1 MKILQFPLAKI
12 TLWFVFGIL
21 LFPFLKTT
29 PPIAFILTV
38 SGFCLVLLCYIFKSK
53 IAFYSSLFG
62 IAVLLNSFFIGLSSA
77 SIHKEN
83 YSTNHFSKYL
93 NEVEN
98 GFNATILLTEK
109 LKNTQK
115 NYRYVAEFKSIQKKK
130 VNGKIIFN
138 ITKKEKY
145 ISLPIGSILFIKGVY
160 YKNKKPFNPNQFDYG
175 NYLEHK
181 EIYGQVYSKTN
192 DVKIIGSQSSLR
204 YYFSNY
210 REKLIT
216 NLKKTSLSENSLT
229 VVVALL
235 LGQKHDM
242 SPVIMKEY
250 QAAGA
255 VHILAVSGL
264 HVGIIMYFLLFLLK
278 PMPNTKRANWI
289 KVILIILTLWAF
301 ALLAGLSPSIVR
313 SATMFSFLTVGM
325 NIKRTVNIYHTLLV
339 SMLLILLIS
348 PSFIYDIGFQLSY
361 LAVFFILLL
370 QPILKSIWKPKNKI
384 LNYFWDIITVSTAA
398 QIGVMPLSIYYFHQF
413 PGLFFLTNMIVLPL
427 LSVIMAIGI
436 LVLVLSVIGTV
447 PHFLVQILDLLLKI
461 MNNFIHTIA
470 SFDSFT
476 FQNIPFTKEML
487 WLFYL
492 MIVTLIFWIK
502 KPNFKRISLALM
514 CVILLQVVFIYQK
527 KEVIKS
533 AEGIVFNQ
541 KKGSIISERIGNNV
555 SLFANDSIRKNIHE
569 NVTFQSYLVGNFSDL
584 KNKNNIPDLLFINS
598 KKIVVIDSTG
608 IYNPTINPDILIITQ
623 SPKLNLERL
632 LLTLKPKVII
642 ADGSN
647 FKTYSKRW
655 EETCRKQKIPFHNTH
670 EKGFYK
676 F

>member
-21 LFPFLKTT
+21 LFPSLKTT

-115 NYRYVAEFKSIQKKK
+115 NYRYVAEFQSIQKKK

>member
-21 LFPFLKTT
+21 LFPSLKTT

-115 NYRYVAEFKSIQKKK
+115 NYRYVAEFQSIQKKK

-192 DVKIIGSQSSLR
+192 DVKIIGSQNSLR

>member
-21 LFPFLKTT
+21 LFPSLKTT

-115 NYRYVAEFKSIQKKK
+115 NYRYVAEFQSIQKKK

-527 KEVIKS
+527 KEVNKS

>member
-1 MKILQFPLAKI
+1 VKILQFPLAKI

-569 NVTFQSYLVGNFSDL
+569 NVTFQSYLVGNF
-584 KNKNNIPDLLFINS
+584 F
-598 KKIVVIDSTG
+598 
-608 IYNPTINPDILIITQ
+608 
-623 SPKLNLERL
+623 R
-632 LLTLKPKVII
+632 
-642 ADGSN
+642 
-647 FKTYSKRW
+647 FK
-655 EETCRKQKIPFHNTH
+655 E
-670 EKGFYK
+670 
-676 F
+676 

>member
-1 MKILQFPLAKI
+1 VKILQFPLAKI

-21 LFPFLKTT
+21 LFPSLKTT

-115 NYRYVAEFKSIQKKK
+115 NYRYVAEFQSIQKKK

-492 MIVTLIFWIK
+492 MIVTLMFWIK

-527 KEVIKS
+527 KEVNKS

>member
-21 LFPFLKTT
+21 LFPSLKTT

-115 NYRYVAEFKSIQKKK
+115 NYRYVAEFQSIQKKK

-192 DVKIIGSQSSLR
+192 DVKIIGSQNSLR

-278 PMPNTKRANWI
+278 PIPNTKRANWI

-301 ALLAGLSPSIVR
+301 ALLAGLTPSIVR

-527 KEVIKS
+527 KEVNKS

>member
-21 LFPFLKTT
+21 LFPSLKTT

-115 NYRYVAEFKSIQKKK
+115 NYRYVAEFQSIQKKK

-192 DVKIIGSQSSLR
+192 DVKIIGSQNSLR

-527 KEVIKS
+527 KEVNKS

>member
-21 LFPFLKTT
+21 LFPSLKTT

-192 DVKIIGSQSSLR
+192 DVKIIGSQNSLR

-527 KEVIKS
+527 KEVNKS

>member
-1 MKILQFPLAKI
+1 
-12 TLWFVFGIL
+12 
-21 LFPFLKTT
+21 
-29 PPIAFILTV
+29 
-38 SGFCLVLLCYIFKSK
+38 
-53 IAFYSSLFG
+53 
-62 IAVLLNSFFIGLSSA
+62 
-77 SIHKEN
+77 
-83 YSTNHFSKYL
+83 
-93 NEVEN
+93 
-98 GFNATILLTEK
+98 
-109 LKNTQK
+109 
-115 NYRYVAEFKSIQKKK
+115 
-130 VNGKIIFN
+130 
-138 ITKKEKY
+138 
-145 ISLPIGSILFIKGVY
+145 
-160 YKNKKPFNPNQFDYG
+160 
-175 NYLEHK
+175 
-181 EIYGQVYSKTN
+181 
-192 DVKIIGSQSSLR
+192 
-204 YYFSNY
+204 
-210 REKLIT
+210 
-216 NLKKTSLSENSLT
+216 
-229 VVVALL
+229 
-235 LGQKHDM
+235 
-242 SPVIMKEY
+242 
-250 QAAGA
+250 
-255 VHILAVSGL
+255 
-264 HVGIIMYFLLFLLK
+264 
-278 PMPNTKRANWI
+278 
-289 KVILIILTLWAF
+289 
-301 ALLAGLSPSIVR
+301 
-313 SATMFSFLTVGM
+313 
-325 NIKRTVNIYHTLLV
+325 
-339 SMLLILLIS
+339 MLLILLIS

>member
-115 NYRYVAEFKSIQKKK
+115 NYRYVAEFQSIQKKK

-278 PMPNTKRANWI
+278 PIPNTKRANWI

-301 ALLAGLSPSIVR
+301 ALLAGLTPSIVR

-527 KEVIKS
+527 KEVNKS
-533 AEGIVFNQ
+533 TEGIVFNQ

>member
-21 LFPFLKTT
+21 LFPSLKTT

-527 KEVIKS
+527 KEVNKS

>member
-21 LFPFLKTT
+21 LFPSLKTT

-115 NYRYVAEFKSIQKKK
+115 NYRYVAEFQSIQKKK

-492 MIVTLIFWIK
+492 MIVTLMFWIK

-527 KEVIKS
+527 KEVNKS

>member
-21 LFPFLKTT
+21 LFPSLKTT

-115 NYRYVAEFKSIQKKK
+115 NYRYVAEFQSIQKKK

-192 DVKIIGSQSSLR
+192 DVKIIGSQNSLR

-301 ALLAGLSPSIVR
+301 ALLAGLTPSIVR

-584 KNKNNIPDLLFINS
+584 KNKNNIPDLLFINN

>member
-1 MKILQFPLAKI
+1 VKILQFPLAKI

-21 LFPFLKTT
+21 LFPSLKTT

-192 DVKIIGSQSSLR
+192 DVKIIGSQNSLR

-527 KEVIKS
+527 KEVNKS